1 MLPAELT
8 TADAQPDSPERRAQI
23 DDFMR
28 LLEAAS
34 RAAEAGEQFALALV
48 APAARRDDAGGDAD
62 SSDHPGR
69 TDADAEAAKSA
80 HEFLRLNLRRAD
92 SLAFYG
98 PTLLVAL
105 LPRRR
110 PRRAREDLARLL
122 DELRDERPRVRL
134 AFGLASFPAD
144 GADVETL
151 IDRADAQLN
160 AALARDDADELREGT
175 DADGDADAPESF
187 RGRFQLDGADAQ
199 SSSPQSHR
207 PEQEFL
213 PLAQPDV
220 QSDSDSSGEWRAGAT
235 ARHAASEQ
243 AHARR
248 GLPSDFAARRA
259 VRESR
264 RGDEFEAAV
273 LSYAPA
279 DGASGSVLGRA
290 AAEAAARER
299 ERRASGVRMPRRVLL
314 TVSDPAL
321 MAQLNLLLRSAA
333 YEVRAAFDGGQALD
347 LLRIERADLLVL
359 DYDLKVL
366 DGPAVLRRLHERH
379 RGRLPMPV
387 ALLLPAERDT
397 EEAREEARGF
407 GATGF
412 VPLPYDPA
420 ALLECVRTTGEK
432 P

>member
-8 TADAQPDSPERRAQI
+8 TAAAQPDSPERRAQI

-28 LLEAAS
+28 LLEDARS
-34 RAAEAGEQFALALV
+34 RTDAGDKFALALL
-48 APAARRDDAGGDAD
+48 APRGGGAGSRAGGEAD
-62 SSDHPGR
+62 GSDHL
-69 TDADAEAAKSA
+69 DAAGDDDAEAAKSA
-80 HEFLRLNLRRAD
+80 HDFLRLNLRRAD
-92 SLAFYG
+92 ALAFYG

-110 PRRAREDLARLL
+110 PPHAREELARLL
-122 DELRDERPRVRL
+122 DEFAEERPRVRL

-151 IDRADAQLN
+151 IEHADAQLD
-160 AALARDDADELREGT
+160 AALARDEG
-175 DADGDADAPESF
+175 
-187 RGRFQLDGADAQ
+187 RGGADATADGAQ
-199 SSSPQSHR
+199 TPAAHERR
-207 PEQEFL
+207 PAQEFL
-213 PLAQPDV
+213 PLAQSGARPDPAPPD
-220 QSDSDSSGEWRAGAT
+220 QWSTSAPS
-235 ARHAASEQ
+235 RHAAAEQ
-243 AHARR
+243 SHGRR

-264 RGDEFEAAV
+264 RGHDFEAAV
-273 LSYAPA
+273 LSYSPA
-279 DGASGSVLGRA
+279 VGASESVLGRA

-299 ERRASGVRMPRRVLL
+299 ERRAAGVPMPRRVLL
-314 TVSDPAL
+314 TVSEPAL
-321 MAQLNLLLRSAA
+321 MAQINLLLRSAA

-347 LLRIERADLLVL
+347 LLRIERFDLLVL

-379 RGRLPMPV
+379 GGRLPMPV

-397 EEAREEARGF
+397 ETVREEARGF

-412 VPLPYDPA
+412 APLPYDPA

-432 P
+432 Q

>member
-8 TADAQPDSPERRAQI
+8 TAAAQPDSPERRAQI

-28 LLEAAS
+28 LLEAARR
-34 RAAEAGEQFALALV
+34 RADAGEQFALALL
-48 APAARRDDAGGDAD
+48 APAARRDDAGGNSDD
-62 SSDHPGR
+62 DTGDSDHPDE
-69 TDADAEAAKSA
+69 TDAAEAAKSA
-80 HEFLRLNLRRAD
+80 HDFLRLNLRRAD

-110 PRRAREDLARLL
+110 PPHAREDLARLL
-122 DELRDERPRVRL
+122 DELSEDRPRVRL

-144 GADVETL
+144 GPDVETL
-151 IDRADAQLN
+151 IERADAQLD
-160 AALARDDADELREGT
+160 AALARDEGRE
-175 DADGDADAPESF
+175 
-187 RGRFQLDGADAQ
+187 GADAATDDALT
-199 SSSPQSHR
+199 SATNERR

-213 PLAQPDV
+213 PLAPSGA
-220 QSDSDSSGEWRAGAT
+220 QSDSAAPAQWRASAS
-235 ARHAASEQ
+235 ASHAASEQ
-243 AHARR
+243 SHARR

-273 LSYAPA
+273 LPYAPA
-279 DGASGSVLGRA
+279 AGASGSVLGRA

-299 ERRASGVRMPRRVLL
+299 GLRAAGVPMPRRVLL

-321 MAQLNLLLRSAA
+321 MAQINLLLRSAA

-387 ALLLPAERDT
+387 ALLLPAECDT
-397 EEAREEARGF
+397 ETLREEARRC

-432 P
+432 L